1 METSNNFT
9 CLSYDTID
17 FLILSKY
24 VLFGIYIGT
33 NDDGKRIDFENEVL
47 PKLTIGSFL
56 EKEFHCQHTE
66 DCNVM
71 LVMNK
76 SDFDEDLQKKIV
88 AYTKTAFP
96 VTGNFAVS
104 INTSVTS
111 RIMDISFLK
120 LIPDGIRKKMNDC
133 GLSAIGFTEKRQIL
147 LSPDN
152 ILRSFLRGY
161 ICE

>member
-1 METSNNFT
+1 METSNHFT

-33 NDDGKRIDFENEVL
+33 NDQGKRIDFENEVL

-76 SDFDEDLQKKIV
+76 SEFDEDIQKKIV
-88 AYTKTAFP
+88 DYTGTAFP

-104 INTSVTS
+104 VNSSVTS
-111 RIMDISFLK
+111 KIVDISYLRM
-120 LIPDGIRKKMNDC
+120 IPKSIRKKLNDS

-152 ILRSFLRGY
+152 ILRSFFRGN
-161 ICE
+161 I